1 MRFHGC
7 RRQRFGRKI
16 ERMDS
21 QNKESF
27 WKQVFMRL
35 HVTDDDR
42 AIFPAGSVLPLDV
55 TTARPLVGDEEV
67 LVTKLLSE
75 KFGKNV
81 ENSRLARWI
90 LLLWAALPFA
100 MKIISSMPRS
110 SASLKRWM
118 NS

>member
-1 MRFHGC
+1 
-7 RRQRFGRKI
+7 
-16 ERMDS
+16 MDS

-81 ENSRLARWI
+81 EIASRTVDPSVVG
-90 LLLWAALPFA
+90 ALPFA

>member
-1 MRFHGC
+1 
-7 RRQRFGRKI
+7 
-16 ERMDS
+16 
-21 QNKESF
+21 
-27 WKQVFMRL
+27 MRL

-75 KFGKNV
+75 KFGKMLK
-81 ENSRLARWI
+81 SRLARWI

-110 SASLKRWM
+110 SASLKDG
-118 NS
+118 

>member
-1 MRFHGC
+1 
-7 RRQRFGRKI
+7 
-16 ERMDS
+16 MDS

-67 LVTKLLSE
+67 LVTKLF
-75 KFGKNV
+75 K
-81 ENSRLARWI
+81 
-90 LLLWAALPFA
+90 
-100 MKIISSMPRS
+100 
-110 SASLKRWM
+110 
-118 NS
+118 